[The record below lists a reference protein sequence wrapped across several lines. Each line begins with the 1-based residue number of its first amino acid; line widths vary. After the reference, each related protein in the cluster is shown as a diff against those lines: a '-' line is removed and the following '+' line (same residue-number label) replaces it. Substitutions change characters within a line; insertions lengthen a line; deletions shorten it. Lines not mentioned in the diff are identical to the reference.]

1 MDDMDTYLRRT
12 YGPAYK
18 KKIEYFKTAAPEA
31 VVAGERLGIDP
42 KLLLSQTALESG
54 WGKSGLAVEANNL
67 AGVKAKPGQP
77 FVEAESAEGYGP
89 NERMVKSKFVAYPSK
104 DAFFEDWSGFLKN
117 KRYSEALKQTEPESY
132 ARTIG
137 KAGYYTGDQN
147 VYANNMKRI
156 YKDISKM
163 MLDPNVVGQRIKD
176 STIAGGE
183 GAR

>member
-1 MDDMDTYLRRT
+1 MADIESYLRRT
-12 YGPAYK
+12 YGPEYK

-31 VVAGERLGIDP
+31 VVAGERLGVDP
-42 KLLLSQTALESG
+42 KLLLTQTALESG
-54 WGKSGLAVEANNL
+54 WGKSDLAVKANNL
-67 AGVKAKPGQP
+67 AGVKAKGNQP
-77 FVEAESAEGYGP
+77 YVEAESAEGYGP
-89 NERMVKSKFVAYPSK
+89 TERMVKSKFVAYPSK
-104 DAFFEDWSGFLKN
+104 SSFFEDWSGFLKN
-117 KRYSEALKQTEPESY
+117 KRYAEALKQTDPSAY

-156 YKDISKM
+156 YKDVSRM